1 MTMHT
6 PHSRRGVRTPRQ
18 SSFIRQ
24 TPEEPR
30 PGDLDLNETAR
41 GGWLA
46 GASVVSVL
54 RTVVRY
60 ITIF

>member
-1 MTMHT
+1 MTMHKT
-6 PHSRRGVRTPRQ
+6 NPRRGVRTPRQ
-18 SSFIRQ
+18 SSFATQ
-24 TPEEPR
+24 TPEEQG
-30 PGDLDLNETAR
+30 PGSSDLNETAR

>member
-6 PHSRRGVRTPRQ
+6 GNGRRGVRTPRQ
-18 SSFIRQ
+18 SSSAMQ
-24 TPEEPR
+24 TPEEPA

-46 GASVVSVL
+46 GASVVSVF
-54 RTVVRY
+54 RSVVRY

>member
-6 PHSRRGVRTPRQ
+6 PNSRRGVRTPRQ
-18 SSFIRQ
+18 SSSVRQ
-24 TPEEPR
+24 TPEEPA
-30 PGDLDLNETAR
+30 PGELDLNETAR
-41 GGWLA
+41 GGWLV

-54 RTVVRY
+54 RSVVRY